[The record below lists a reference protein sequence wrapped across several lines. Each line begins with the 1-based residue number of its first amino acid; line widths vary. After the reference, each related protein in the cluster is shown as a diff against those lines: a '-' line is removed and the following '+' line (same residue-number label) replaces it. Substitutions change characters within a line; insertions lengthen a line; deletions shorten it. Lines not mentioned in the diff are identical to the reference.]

1 MLTVVLLDVHWLEI
15 LRVLYVVEDS
25 AEGLEAIRIVC
36 KLRSASCVDYVPC
49 IHYGIGYFLLVVSAI
64 VVATWL
70 RPRGLV
76 CRWLATPGVMD
87 ACDFLI
93 LLVSLI
99 LLLQLL
105 LTVMASEGT
114 AYFRYDCCG
123 GPRPG
128 AMKRRQRVL
137 SLELFNNI
145 FCEVYDMFHLRVRR
159 HLHESQGCFCH
170 HGNWS
175 SED

>member
-1 MLTVVLLDVHWLEI
+1 M
-15 LRVLYVVEDS
+15 
-25 AEGLEAIRIVC
+25 
-36 KLRSASCVDYVPC
+36 
-49 IHYGIGYFLLVVSAI
+49 
-64 VVATWL
+64 
-70 RPRGLV
+70 V

-93 LLVSLI
+93 LLVPLI

-105 LTVMASEGT
+105 LTVMASGGT
-114 AYFRYDCCG
+114 ACLRYDCCG

-137 SLELFNNI
+137 SLELFNSI
-145 FCEVYDMFHLRVRR
+145 FGEVYDTFHLRVLR

-170 HGNWS
+170 LVDRSGENWIRDIVEFVVEVARGKSNALGS
-175 SED
+175 SGHAFSFALVSCPASYAGSLIFVLWGVLGQIVF